1 MVKLQRIH
9 LYILIKLRAQTLER
23 KIMHKSKGR
32 WVVLS
37 SSLLVSAF
45 ALSLVTPVAQAEE
58 ITDDSAVISDEVS
71 TNDAPEEA
79 IASLTDEESELVDN
93 VVDEL
98 ISDVISADETLVT
111 DETEVE
117 AEAKAVAMATEAP
130 AVFANTRVAAGAHA
144 VAYGDTL

>member
-1 MVKLQRIH
+1 MVKLQRSH
-9 LYILIKLRAQTLER
+9 LYILIKLGAQTLER

-117 AEAKAVAMATEAP
+117 AEADPEAEAVAEAEVEAETEE
-130 AVFANTRVAAGAHA
+130 AAE
-144 VAYGDTL
+144 